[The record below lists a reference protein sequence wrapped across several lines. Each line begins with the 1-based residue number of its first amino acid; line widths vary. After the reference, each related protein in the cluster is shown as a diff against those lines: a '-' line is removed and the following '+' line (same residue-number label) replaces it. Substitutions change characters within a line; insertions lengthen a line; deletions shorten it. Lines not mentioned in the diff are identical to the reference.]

1 MYFCISV
8 SCLLLYFR
16 LFCFMSFFF
25 HLFPSTIFLCI
36 KLYIFCFYL
45 FCFCYFY
52 SRRCLAPPFLFPA
65 SISCD
70 GAILISFFLSF
81 AADTTNVKRG
91 MYRHVIYSLNI
102 SIAFSTLK
110 LLFSRL
116 NSPATG
122 WKRYLYFIYF

>member
-1 MYFCISV
+1 MYICILFVVTFSFILLHV
-8 SCLLLYFR
+8 FFSPSISIYNLSLYKAVHILFLSFLFLLFLFTPLSC
-16 LFCFMSFFF
+16 
-25 HLFPSTIFLCI
+25 
-36 KLYIFCFYL
+36 
-45 FCFCYFY
+45 
-52 SRRCLAPPFLFPA
+52 PPFLFPA
-65 SISCD
+65 SISFD

-116 NSPATG
+116 NSQATG
-122 WKRYLYFIYF
+122 SKRHLYFICF